1 MSNNLNIIKNAI
13 NAKNKALD
21 SKVEAFCIVC
31 ANEAYAWLETNKKEW
46 KNDTYNLIDSTGI
59 AVYKEGTLQSFLELR
74 PKKAISLRRIT
85 YHKKKIYVDG
95 RALLESAISA
105 YNSNN
110 TYYEFVL
117 FSNGVAMSREEVKT
131 FHEKGI
137 LNKKIITLSR
147 VPKRLYD
154 YRIALETG
162 VLTPM
167 YLPIRAVPLEAE
179 KPKPKK
185 SKQNKVITVTE
196 YEEVIEP
203 VRQSVPEPIRK
214 KIKLKILL
222 VL

>member
-1 MSNNLNIIKNAI
+1 MNNNLNIIKNAI

-59 AVYKEGTLQSFLELR
+59 AVYKEGTLQSFLALR

-110 TYYEFVL
+110 TYYEFIL
-117 FSNGVAMSREEVKT
+117 FSTADYAAAVEAGGAS
-131 FHEKGI
+131 GI
-137 LNKKIITLSR
+137 NRGKDWFNKLSIH
-147 VPKRLYD
+147 L
-154 YRIALETG
+154 
-162 VLTPM
+162 
-167 YLPIRAVPLEAE
+167 
-179 KPKPKK
+179 K
-185 SKQNKVITVTE
+185 SFKENYKWN
-196 YEEVIEP
+196 
-203 VRQSVPEPIRK
+203 
-214 KIKLKILL
+214 
-222 VL
+222 